1 MASRTIALVIGTLIC
16 LGAAPALSQQ
26 KFKYSF
32 KTPPGVAKF
41 TQQHVLD
48 VGDAAGHQIR
58 IGELHTKFADQA
70 PEYDGVKVVEAW
82 GRLMSDYTNGNGRL
96 VPYTVLHMANGDK
109 IYHRG
114 EGVSHSAT
122 AADGSRRIS
131 YSIVVTITGGTGK
144 FANLRG
150 LLRQTGFSDLKS
162 GTSDAY
168 TDGEYWYEK

>member
-16 LGAAPALSQQ
+16 LSAAPALSQQ
-26 KFKYSF
+26 KYKYSF
-32 KTPPGVAKF
+32 KTPPGVSKY

-58 IGELHTKFADQA
+58 IGELHTKYANEA
-70 PEYDGVKVVEAW
+70 PEYDGVKVVETW

-109 IYHRG
+109 IFHRG
-114 EGVSHSAT
+114 EGISHSVT

-131 YSIVVTITGGTGK
+131 YSNVVTITGGTGK

-150 LLRQTGFSDLKS
+150 LLRQTGFSDLKT
-162 GTSDAY
+162 GTSDSQ
-168 TDGEYWYEK
+168 TEGEYWYEK